1 MGKELFDNIPSK
13 VSDLLSD
20 VKNGRIGLPDLQ
32 RPFVWKDNKVRELL
46 DSMMK
51 GYPIGYIM
59 LWSSPDDYE
68 NTGHIG
74 KNEKVYKRPDDLVI
88 DGQQRLT
95 ALLAAMYGVT
105 IKARYVRAGADEL
118 FCGYVPFSWSE
129 KYGTV
134 LPLNR
139 REVLNYNVQIG
150 SFSELEI
157 LANMVQKYQKPVHLA
172 FNSLYYRPEQYEEIT
187 QIIQQCRSIGFD
199 SYILADPA
207 LLVYL
212 RKEKI
217 DCEVHLSGDLG
228 TVNSAMTEVFAKEYP
243 KRIIFQRKNTISE
256 MRAVIRHITAQKE
269 AARKEWTYPT
279 EFEAFALNE
288 LCQFSGAF
296 CNSLHCDEMGYLCR
310 VPYWKKPMS
319 LSESKLEKQEK
330 NRPGENIS
338 ISEWDS
344 ASELTNPVSEDG
356 YLCGAT
362 GCGLCTLKQLSDAG
376 ITHLKLVG
384 RGNYTD
390 FMERD
395 IRNLR
400 RTLEILEDSSTEEE
414 YIRAMKAELFPN
426 GCSHMCYAR

>member
-1 MGKELFDNIPSK
+1 MKITS
-13 VSDLLSD
+13 
-20 VKNGRIGLPDLQ
+20 GLG
-32 RPFVWKDNKVRELL
+32 
-46 DSMMK
+46 S
-51 GYPIGYIM
+51 I
-59 LWSSPDDYE
+59 DDY
-68 NTGHIG
+68 
-74 KNEKVYKRPDDLVI
+74 P
-88 DGQQRLT
+88 
-95 ALLAAMYGVT
+95 
-105 IKARYVRAGADEL
+105 RYVRAGADEL

-172 FNSLYYRPEQYEEIT
+172 FNSLYYRPEQYEEIAR
-187 QIIQQCRSIGFD
+187 IIQQCRSIGFE

-310 VPYWKKPMS
+310 VPYWKKPVS

-330 NRPGENIS
+330 NHPGENIS

-344 ASELTNPVSEDG
+344 ASELMNPVSEDG

-362 GCGLCTLKQLSDAG
+362 GCGLCTLKQLSDVG

>member
-1 MGKELFDNIPSK
+1 MKITS
-13 VSDLLSD
+13 
-20 VKNGRIGLPDLQ
+20 GLG
-32 RPFVWKDNKVRELL
+32 
-46 DSMMK
+46 S
-51 GYPIGYIM
+51 I
-59 LWSSPDDYE
+59 DDY
-68 NTGHIG
+68 
-74 KNEKVYKRPDDLVI
+74 P
-88 DGQQRLT
+88 
-95 ALLAAMYGVT
+95 
-105 IKARYVRAGADEL
+105 RYVRAGADEL

-157 LANMVQKYQKPVHLA
+157 LANMVQKYQKSVHLA
-172 FNSLYYRPEQYEEIT
+172 FNSLYYRQEQYEEIT

-319 LSESKLEKQEK
+319 FSESKLEKQEK

-344 ASELTNPVSEDG
+344 ASELMNPVSEDG

-426 GCSHMCYAR
+426 GCSHMCYVR

>member
-1 MGKELFDNIPSK
+1 MKITS
-13 VSDLLSD
+13 
-20 VKNGRIGLPDLQ
+20 GLG
-32 RPFVWKDNKVRELL
+32 
-46 DSMMK
+46 S
-51 GYPIGYIM
+51 I
-59 LWSSPDDYE
+59 DDY
-68 NTGHIG
+68 
-74 KNEKVYKRPDDLVI
+74 P
-88 DGQQRLT
+88 
-95 ALLAAMYGVT
+95 
-105 IKARYVRAGADEL
+105 RYVRAGADEL

-172 FNSLYYRPEQYEEIT
+172 FNSLYYRAEQYEEIA

-344 ASELTNPVSEDG
+344 ASELMNPVSEDG

>member
-1 MGKELFDNIPSK
+1 MKITS
-13 VSDLLSD
+13 
-20 VKNGRIGLPDLQ
+20 GLG
-32 RPFVWKDNKVRELL
+32 
-46 DSMMK
+46 S
-51 GYPIGYIM
+51 I
-59 LWSSPDDYE
+59 DDY
-68 NTGHIG
+68 
-74 KNEKVYKRPDDLVI
+74 P
-88 DGQQRLT
+88 
-95 ALLAAMYGVT
+95 
-105 IKARYVRAGADEL
+105 RYVRAGADEL

-330 NRPGENIS
+330 NHPGENIS

-344 ASELTNPVSEDG
+344 ASELTNPVSKDG

>member
-1 MGKELFDNIPSK
+1 MKITA
-13 VSDLLSD
+13 
-20 VKNGRIGLPDLQ
+20 GLG
-32 RPFVWKDNKVRELL
+32 
-46 DSMMK
+46 S
-51 GYPIGYIM
+51 I
-59 LWSSPDDYE
+59 DDY
-68 NTGHIG
+68 
-74 KNEKVYKRPDDLVI
+74 P
-88 DGQQRLT
+88 
-95 ALLAAMYGVT
+95 
-105 IKARYVRAGADEL
+105 RYVRAGADEL

-157 LANMVQKYQKPVHLA
+157 LANMVQKYQKPVHLT
-172 FNSLYYRPEQYEEIT
+172 FNSLYYRPEQYEEIAR
-187 QIIQQCRSIGFD
+187 IIQQCRSIGFE

-256 MRAVIRHITAQKE
+256 MRAVIQHITAQKE
-269 AARKEWTYPT
+269 ATRKEGTYPT

-310 VPYWKKPMS
+310 VPYWKKLMS

-330 NRPGENIS
+330 NHPGENIS

-344 ASELTNPVSEDG
+344 ASELMNPVSEDG

>member
-1 MGKELFDNIPSK
+1 MKITS
-13 VSDLLSD
+13 
-20 VKNGRIGLPDLQ
+20 GLG
-32 RPFVWKDNKVRELL
+32 
-46 DSMMK
+46 S
-51 GYPIGYIM
+51 I
-59 LWSSPDDYE
+59 DDY
-68 NTGHIG
+68 
-74 KNEKVYKRPDDLVI
+74 P
-88 DGQQRLT
+88 
-95 ALLAAMYGVT
+95 
-105 IKARYVRAGADEL
+105 RYVRAGADEL

-172 FNSLYYRPEQYEEIT
+172 FNSLYYRQEQYEEIT

-319 LSESKLEKQEK
+319 FSESKLEKSRK
-330 NRPGENIS
+330 NSSGRKYFYIRMGFCIRTDESCIGRWLPLRRNRLRPVYIKTAFRCWNHSSEAGRPGK
-338 ISEWDS
+338 
-344 ASELTNPVSEDG
+344 L
-356 YLCGAT
+356 YRFYGA
-362 GCGLCTLKQLSDAG
+362 
-376 ITHLKLVG
+376 
-384 RGNYTD
+384 
-390 FMERD
+390 
-395 IRNLR
+395 
-400 RTLEILEDSSTEEE
+400 
-414 YIRAMKAELFPN
+414 
-426 GCSHMCYAR
+426 

>member
-1 MGKELFDNIPSK
+1 MKITS
-13 VSDLLSD
+13 
-20 VKNGRIGLPDLQ
+20 GLG
-32 RPFVWKDNKVRELL
+32 
-46 DSMMK
+46 S
-51 GYPIGYIM
+51 I
-59 LWSSPDDYE
+59 DDY
-68 NTGHIG
+68 
-74 KNEKVYKRPDDLVI
+74 P
-88 DGQQRLT
+88 
-95 ALLAAMYGVT
+95 
-105 IKARYVRAGADEL
+105 RYVRAGADEL

-172 FNSLYYRPEQYEEIT
+172 FNSLYYRPEQYEEIA

-217 DCEVHLSGDLG
+217 GCEVHLSGDLG

-344 ASELTNPVSEDG
+344 ASELMNPVSEDG

>member
-1 MGKELFDNIPSK
+1 MKITS
-13 VSDLLSD
+13 
-20 VKNGRIGLPDLQ
+20 GLG
-32 RPFVWKDNKVRELL
+32 
-46 DSMMK
+46 S
-51 GYPIGYIM
+51 I
-59 LWSSPDDYE
+59 DDY
-68 NTGHIG
+68 
-74 KNEKVYKRPDDLVI
+74 P
-88 DGQQRLT
+88 
-95 ALLAAMYGVT
+95 
-105 IKARYVRAGADEL
+105 RYVRAGADEL

-172 FNSLYYRPEQYEEIT
+172 FNSLYYRQEQYEEIT

-319 LSESKLEKQEK
+319 FSESKLEKQEK
-330 NRPGENIS
+330 KRPGENIS

-344 ASELTNPVSEDG
+344 ASELMNPVSEDG

-426 GCSHMCYAR
+426 GCSHMCYVR

>member
-1 MGKELFDNIPSK
+1 
-13 VSDLLSD
+13 
-20 VKNGRIGLPDLQ
+20 
-32 RPFVWKDNKVRELL
+32 
-46 DSMMK
+46 
-51 GYPIGYIM
+51 
-59 LWSSPDDYE
+59 
-68 NTGHIG
+68 
-74 KNEKVYKRPDDLVI
+74 
-88 DGQQRLT
+88 
-95 ALLAAMYGVT
+95 
-105 IKARYVRAGADEL
+105 
-118 FCGYVPFSWSE
+118 
-129 KYGTV
+129 
-134 LPLNR
+134 
-139 REVLNYNVQIG
+139 
-150 SFSELEI
+150 
-157 LANMVQKYQKPVHLA
+157 
-172 FNSLYYRPEQYEEIT
+172 
-187 QIIQQCRSIGFD
+187 
-199 SYILADPA
+199 
-207 LLVYL
+207 
-212 RKEKI
+212 
-217 DCEVHLSGDLG
+217 
-228 TVNSAMTEVFAKEYP
+228 
-243 KRIIFQRKNTISE
+243 

-310 VPYWKKPMS
+310 VPYWRKPVS
-319 LSESKLEKQEK
+319 RANRCFSENFLEKDIAPDKRVSVPKEDSVLK
-330 NRPGENIS
+330 NDPELERDLALEN
-338 ISEWDS
+338 DV
-344 ASELTNPVSEDG
+344 ASETTDPISEDG

>member
-1 MGKELFDNIPSK
+1 MKITA
-13 VSDLLSD
+13 
-20 VKNGRIGLPDLQ
+20 GLG
-32 RPFVWKDNKVRELL
+32 
-46 DSMMK
+46 S
-51 GYPIGYIM
+51 I
-59 LWSSPDDYE
+59 DDY
-68 NTGHIG
+68 
-74 KNEKVYKRPDDLVI
+74 P
-88 DGQQRLT
+88 
-95 ALLAAMYGVT
+95 
-105 IKARYVRAGADEL
+105 RYVRAGADEL

-344 ASELTNPVSEDG
+344 ASELMNPVSEDG

-426 GCSHMCYAR
+426 GCRHMCYAR

>member
-1 MGKELFDNIPSK
+1 MKITA
-13 VSDLLSD
+13 
-20 VKNGRIGLPDLQ
+20 GLG
-32 RPFVWKDNKVRELL
+32 
-46 DSMMK
+46 S
-51 GYPIGYIM
+51 I
-59 LWSSPDDYE
+59 DDY
-68 NTGHIG
+68 
-74 KNEKVYKRPDDLVI
+74 P
-88 DGQQRLT
+88 
-95 ALLAAMYGVT
+95 
-105 IKARYVRAGADEL
+105 RYVRAGADEL

-172 FNSLYYRPEQYEEIT
+172 FNSLYYRQEQYEEIT

-319 LSESKLEKQEK
+319 FSESKLEKQEK

-344 ASELTNPVSEDG
+344 ASELMNPVSEDG

>member
-1 MGKELFDNIPSK
+1 MKITA
-13 VSDLLSD
+13 
-20 VKNGRIGLPDLQ
+20 GLG
-32 RPFVWKDNKVRELL
+32 
-46 DSMMK
+46 S
-51 GYPIGYIM
+51 I
-59 LWSSPDDYE
+59 DDY
-68 NTGHIG
+68 
-74 KNEKVYKRPDDLVI
+74 P
-88 DGQQRLT
+88 
-95 ALLAAMYGVT
+95 
-105 IKARYVRAGADEL
+105 RYVRAGADEL

-157 LANMVQKYQKPVHLA
+157 LANMVQKYQKPVHLT

-319 LSESKLEKQEK
+319 FSESKLEKQEK

-344 ASELTNPVSEDG
+344 ASELMNPVSEDG

>member
-1 MGKELFDNIPSK
+1 MKITS
-13 VSDLLSD
+13 
-20 VKNGRIGLPDLQ
+20 GLG
-32 RPFVWKDNKVRELL
+32 
-46 DSMMK
+46 S
-51 GYPIGYIM
+51 I
-59 LWSSPDDYE
+59 DDY
-68 NTGHIG
+68 
-74 KNEKVYKRPDDLVI
+74 P
-88 DGQQRLT
+88 
-95 ALLAAMYGVT
+95 
-105 IKARYVRAGADEL
+105 RYVRAGADEL

-157 LANMVQKYQKPVHLA
+157 LANMVQKYQKPVHLT
-172 FNSLYYRPEQYEEIT
+172 FNSLYYRPEQYEEIAR
-187 QIIQQCRSIGFD
+187 IIQQCRSIGFE

-256 MRAVIRHITAQKE
+256 MCAVIRHITAQKE

-319 LSESKLEKQEK
+319 FSESKLEKQEK

-344 ASELTNPVSEDG
+344 TSELTNPVSEDG

-362 GCGLCTLKQLSDAG
+362 GCGLCTLKRLSDAG

>member
-1 MGKELFDNIPSK
+1 MKITA
-13 VSDLLSD
+13 
-20 VKNGRIGLPDLQ
+20 GLG
-32 RPFVWKDNKVRELL
+32 
-46 DSMMK
+46 S
-51 GYPIGYIM
+51 I
-59 LWSSPDDYE
+59 DDY
-68 NTGHIG
+68 
-74 KNEKVYKRPDDLVI
+74 P
-88 DGQQRLT
+88 
-95 ALLAAMYGVT
+95 
-105 IKARYVRAGADEL
+105 RYVRAGADEL

-157 LANMVQKYQKPVHLA
+157 LANMVQKYQKPVHLT
-172 FNSLYYRPEQYEEIT
+172 FNSLYYRPEQYEEIAR
-187 QIIQQCRSIGFD
+187 IIQQCRSIGFE

-256 MRAVIRHITAQKE
+256 MRAVIQHITAQKE
-269 AARKEWTYPT
+269 ATRKEWTYPT

-310 VPYWKKPMS
+310 VPYWKKPVS

-384 RGNYTD
+384 RGNYTN

-400 RTLEILEDSSTEEE
+400 RMLEILEDSSTEEE

-426 GCSHMCYAR
+426 GCSHMCYARINMSTLSEVMHLELTYFRITYNIMLKTGNLSVCQAVK

>member
-1 MGKELFDNIPSK
+1 MKITS
-13 VSDLLSD
+13 
-20 VKNGRIGLPDLQ
+20 GLG
-32 RPFVWKDNKVRELL
+32 
-46 DSMMK
+46 S
-51 GYPIGYIM
+51 I
-59 LWSSPDDYE
+59 DDY
-68 NTGHIG
+68 
-74 KNEKVYKRPDDLVI
+74 P
-88 DGQQRLT
+88 
-95 ALLAAMYGVT
+95 
-105 IKARYVRAGADEL
+105 RYVRAGADEL

-172 FNSLYYRPEQYEEIT
+172 FNSLYYRPEQYEEIA

-217 DCEVHLSGDLG
+217 NCEVHLSGDLG

-310 VPYWKKPMS
+310 VPYWNKPVS

-344 ASELTNPVSEDG
+344 ASELMNPVSEDG

>member
-1 MGKELFDNIPSK
+1 MKITS
-13 VSDLLSD
+13 
-20 VKNGRIGLPDLQ
+20 GLG
-32 RPFVWKDNKVRELL
+32 
-46 DSMMK
+46 S
-51 GYPIGYIM
+51 I
-59 LWSSPDDYE
+59 DDY
-68 NTGHIG
+68 
-74 KNEKVYKRPDDLVI
+74 P
-88 DGQQRLT
+88 
-95 ALLAAMYGVT
+95 
-105 IKARYVRAGADEL
+105 RYVRAGADEL

-172 FNSLYYRPEQYEEIT
+172 FNSLYYRPEQYEEIA

-338 ISEWDS
+338 ISE
-344 ASELTNPVSEDG
+344 LTNPVSEDG

>member
-1 MGKELFDNIPSK
+1 MKITA
-13 VSDLLSD
+13 
-20 VKNGRIGLPDLQ
+20 GLG
-32 RPFVWKDNKVRELL
+32 
-46 DSMMK
+46 S
-51 GYPIGYIM
+51 I
-59 LWSSPDDYE
+59 DDY
-68 NTGHIG
+68 
-74 KNEKVYKRPDDLVI
+74 P
-88 DGQQRLT
+88 
-95 ALLAAMYGVT
+95 
-105 IKARYVRAGADEL
+105 RYVRAGADEL

-172 FNSLYYRPEQYEEIT
+172 FNSLYYRPEQYEEIA

-330 NRPGENIS
+330 NHPGENIS

-344 ASELTNPVSEDG
+344 ASELMNPVSEDG

>member
-1 MGKELFDNIPSK
+1 MKITS
-13 VSDLLSD
+13 
-20 VKNGRIGLPDLQ
+20 GLG
-32 RPFVWKDNKVRELL
+32 
-46 DSMMK
+46 S
-51 GYPIGYIM
+51 I
-59 LWSSPDDYE
+59 DDY
-68 NTGHIG
+68 
-74 KNEKVYKRPDDLVI
+74 P
-88 DGQQRLT
+88 
-95 ALLAAMYGVT
+95 
-105 IKARYVRAGADEL
+105 RYVRAGADEL

-157 LANMVQKYQKPVHLA
+157 LANMVQKYQKPVHLT
-172 FNSLYYRPEQYEEIT
+172 FNSLYYRPEQYEEIAR
-187 QIIQQCRSIGFD
+187 IIQQCRSIGFE

-256 MRAVIRHITAQKE
+256 MCAVIRHITAQKE

-319 LSESKLEKQEK
+319 FSESKLEKQEK

-344 ASELTNPVSEDG
+344 ASELMNPVSEDG

-426 GCSHMCYAR
+426 GCSHMCYVR

>member
-1 MGKELFDNIPSK
+1 MKITS
-13 VSDLLSD
+13 
-20 VKNGRIGLPDLQ
+20 GLG
-32 RPFVWKDNKVRELL
+32 
-46 DSMMK
+46 S
-51 GYPIGYIM
+51 I
-59 LWSSPDDYE
+59 DDY
-68 NTGHIG
+68 
-74 KNEKVYKRPDDLVI
+74 P
-88 DGQQRLT
+88 
-95 ALLAAMYGVT
+95 
-105 IKARYVRAGADEL
+105 RYVRAGADEL
-118 FCGYVPFSWSE
+118 FCGYVPFFWSE

-157 LANMVQKYQKPVHLA
+157 LANMVQKYQKPVHLT
-172 FNSLYYRPEQYEEIT
+172 FNSLYYRPEQYEEIA

-344 ASELTNPVSEDG
+344 ASELMNPVSEDG

>member
-1 MGKELFDNIPSK
+1 MKITA
-13 VSDLLSD
+13 
-20 VKNGRIGLPDLQ
+20 GLG
-32 RPFVWKDNKVRELL
+32 
-46 DSMMK
+46 S
-51 GYPIGYIM
+51 I
-59 LWSSPDDYE
+59 DDY
-68 NTGHIG
+68 
-74 KNEKVYKRPDDLVI
+74 P
-88 DGQQRLT
+88 
-95 ALLAAMYGVT
+95 
-105 IKARYVRAGADEL
+105 RYVRAGADEL

-157 LANMVQKYQKPVHLA
+157 LANMVQKYQKPVHLT
-172 FNSLYYRPEQYEEIT
+172 FNSLYYRPEQYEEIA
-187 QIIQQCRSIGFD
+187 QLIQQCRSIGFD

-217 DCEVHLSGDLG
+217 NCEVHLSGDLG

-344 ASELTNPVSEDG
+344 ASELMNPVSEDG
-356 YLCGAT
+356 YLCGTT

>member
-1 MGKELFDNIPSK
+1 MKITS
-13 VSDLLSD
+13 
-20 VKNGRIGLPDLQ
+20 GLG
-32 RPFVWKDNKVRELL
+32 
-46 DSMMK
+46 S
-51 GYPIGYIM
+51 I
-59 LWSSPDDYE
+59 DDY
-68 NTGHIG
+68 
-74 KNEKVYKRPDDLVI
+74 P
-88 DGQQRLT
+88 
-95 ALLAAMYGVT
+95 
-105 IKARYVRAGADEL
+105 RYVRAGADEL

-172 FNSLYYRPEQYEEIT
+172 FNSLYYRQEQYEEIT

-344 ASELTNPVSEDG
+344 GSELMNPVSEDG

>member
-1 MGKELFDNIPSK
+1 MKITS
-13 VSDLLSD
+13 
-20 VKNGRIGLPDLQ
+20 GLG
-32 RPFVWKDNKVRELL
+32 
-46 DSMMK
+46 S
-51 GYPIGYIM
+51 I
-59 LWSSPDDYE
+59 DDY
-68 NTGHIG
+68 
-74 KNEKVYKRPDDLVI
+74 P
-88 DGQQRLT
+88 
-95 ALLAAMYGVT
+95 
-105 IKARYVRAGADEL
+105 RYVRAGADEL

-172 FNSLYYRPEQYEEIT
+172 FNSLYYRPEQYEEIA

-256 MRAVIRHITAQKE
+256 MRAVIQHITAQKE

-344 ASELTNPVSEDG
+344 ASELMNPISEDG

>member
-1 MGKELFDNIPSK
+1 MKITS
-13 VSDLLSD
+13 
-20 VKNGRIGLPDLQ
+20 GLG
-32 RPFVWKDNKVRELL
+32 
-46 DSMMK
+46 S
-51 GYPIGYIM
+51 I
-59 LWSSPDDYE
+59 DDY
-68 NTGHIG
+68 
-74 KNEKVYKRPDDLVI
+74 P
-88 DGQQRLT
+88 
-95 ALLAAMYGVT
+95 
-105 IKARYVRAGADEL
+105 RYVRAGADEL

-172 FNSLYYRPEQYEEIT
+172 FNSLYYRPEQYEEIA

-319 LSESKLEKQEK
+319 FSESKLEKQEK

-344 ASELTNPVSEDG
+344 ASELMNPVSEDG

>member
-1 MGKELFDNIPSK
+1 MKITS
-13 VSDLLSD
+13 
-20 VKNGRIGLPDLQ
+20 GLG
-32 RPFVWKDNKVRELL
+32 
-46 DSMMK
+46 S
-51 GYPIGYIM
+51 I
-59 LWSSPDDYE
+59 DDY
-68 NTGHIG
+68 
-74 KNEKVYKRPDDLVI
+74 P
-88 DGQQRLT
+88 
-95 ALLAAMYGVT
+95 
-105 IKARYVRAGADEL
+105 RYVRAGADEL

-172 FNSLYYRPEQYEEIT
+172 FNSLYYRQEQYEEIT

-279 EFEAFALNE
+279 EFEAVALNE

-310 VPYWKKPMS
+310 VPYWKKPVS

-344 ASELTNPVSEDG
+344 ASELMNPVSEDG

-426 GCSHMCYAR
+426 GCSHMCYVR

>member
-1 MGKELFDNIPSK
+1 MKITS
-13 VSDLLSD
+13 
-20 VKNGRIGLPDLQ
+20 GLG
-32 RPFVWKDNKVRELL
+32 
-46 DSMMK
+46 S
-51 GYPIGYIM
+51 I
-59 LWSSPDDYE
+59 DDY
-68 NTGHIG
+68 
-74 KNEKVYKRPDDLVI
+74 P
-88 DGQQRLT
+88 
-95 ALLAAMYGVT
+95 
-105 IKARYVRAGADEL
+105 RYVRAGADEL

-172 FNSLYYRPEQYEEIT
+172 FNSLYYRQEQYEEIT

-296 CNSLHCDEMGYLCR
+296 CNYLHCDEMGYLCR

-319 LSESKLEKQEK
+319 FSESKLEKQEK

-344 ASELTNPVSEDG
+344 ASELMNPVSEDG

-426 GCSHMCYAR
+426 GCSHMCYVR

>member
-1 MGKELFDNIPSK
+1 MKITS
-13 VSDLLSD
+13 
-20 VKNGRIGLPDLQ
+20 GLG
-32 RPFVWKDNKVRELL
+32 
-46 DSMMK
+46 S
-51 GYPIGYIM
+51 I
-59 LWSSPDDYE
+59 DDY
-68 NTGHIG
+68 
-74 KNEKVYKRPDDLVI
+74 P
-88 DGQQRLT
+88 
-95 ALLAAMYGVT
+95 
-105 IKARYVRAGADEL
+105 RYVRAGADEL

-172 FNSLYYRPEQYEEIT
+172 FNSLYYRQEQYEEIT

-319 LSESKLEKQEK
+319 FSESKLEKQEK

-344 ASELTNPVSEDG
+344 ASELMNPVSEDG

-384 RGNYTD
+384 RENYTD

>member
-1 MGKELFDNIPSK
+1 MKITS
-13 VSDLLSD
+13 
-20 VKNGRIGLPDLQ
+20 GLG
-32 RPFVWKDNKVRELL
+32 
-46 DSMMK
+46 S
-51 GYPIGYIM
+51 I
-59 LWSSPDDYE
+59 DDY
-68 NTGHIG
+68 
-74 KNEKVYKRPDDLVI
+74 P
-88 DGQQRLT
+88 
-95 ALLAAMYGVT
+95 
-105 IKARYVRAGADEL
+105 RYVRAGADEL

-139 REVLNYNVQIG
+139 SEVLNYNVQIG

-157 LANMVQKYQKPVHLA
+157 LANMVQKYQKPVHLT
-172 FNSLYYRPEQYEEIT
+172 FNSLYYRPEQYEESAR
-187 QIIQQCRSIGFD
+187 IIQQCRSIGFE

-344 ASELTNPVSEDG
+344 ASELMNPVSEDG
-356 YLCGAT
+356 YLCG
-362 GCGLCTLKQLSDAG
+362 GLCTLKQLSDAG